1 MLLRYL
7 IPSFFGFVVGAVCG
21 YFTMGYMRL
30 LESATGQMIGGT
42 IIGGIFG
49 ALIGSIS
56 GEVNA
61 SQDTGGHRLLVAC
74 LAGGFG
80 GFMGATKM
88 QFFWMLLK
96 VLHLPHPPIEA

>member
-1 MLLRYL
+1 MLKYL
-7 IPSFFGFVVGAVCG
+7 VPMIFGFIVGCVTG

-30 LESATGQMIGGT
+30 LESSTGQIIGG
-42 IIGGIFG
+42 IFIGGIFG

-61 SQDTGGHRLLVAC
+61 SQDQGGHRLLLAC
-74 LAGGFG
+74 LFGGFG

-88 QFFWMLLK
+88 EYLWITLK
-96 VLHLPHPPIEA
+96 ALHLPHPPIG